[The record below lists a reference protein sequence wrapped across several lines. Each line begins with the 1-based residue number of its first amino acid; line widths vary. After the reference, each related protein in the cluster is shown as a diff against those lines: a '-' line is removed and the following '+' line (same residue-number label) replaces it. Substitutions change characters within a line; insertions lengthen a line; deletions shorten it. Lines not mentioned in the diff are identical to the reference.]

1 MIVALIPNNSMAVFE
16 TPFICRIALKTTP
29 AKISLEM
36 ANK

>member
-1 MIVALIPNNSMAVFE
+1 MAAFK

-29 AKISLEM
+29 AKTSLEM

>member
-1 MIVALIPNNSMAVFE
+1 MIIALIPDNRTATFK

-29 AKISLEM
+29 AKTSLEM